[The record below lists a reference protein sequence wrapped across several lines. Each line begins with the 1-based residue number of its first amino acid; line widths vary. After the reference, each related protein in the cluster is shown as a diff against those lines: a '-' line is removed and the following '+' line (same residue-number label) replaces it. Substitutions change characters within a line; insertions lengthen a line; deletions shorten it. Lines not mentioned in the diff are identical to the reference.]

1 MGLRLWLTMT
11 SSWSHAKDNRR
22 GEVVGKNVEV
32 RVVTLNVVNMVNV
45 ERWLI

>member
-1 MGLRLWLTMT
+1 MT

-22 GEVVGKNVEV
+22 GKGVGKNVEV